1 MSCPQVYVN
10 KKAKYYHENVKF
22 INCVF
27 DNDNA
32 MEYNLTDKITVL
44 DTRAASGGKIKV
56 KLINCG
62 EFVSDGGVELTRETA
77 EIKEPGLN

>member
-1 MSCPQVYVN
+1 
-10 KKAKYYHENVKF
+10 
-22 INCVF
+22 
-27 DNDNA
+27 

-77 EIKEPGLN
+77 GIKEPGLN